1 MMKTN
6 SVWEYFNSL
15 SNEVLTTLVVA
26 DRDGLNQ
33 MCILLTLESE
43 LLFQNK
49 AFLN

>member
-15 SNEVLTTLVVA
+15 SDEILTTLIIV

-33 MCILLTLESE
+33 MCILLTIESE
-43 LLFQNK
+43 LLSQNITR
-49 AFLN
+49 LN